1 MKGKYINRVN
11 INKKMAKEKEEYKTF
26 KNVFDQITVRTLE
39 RLMSKKIIEGL
50 DSPLFLGKE
59 ANVFTA
65 KTKEGKTVAVK
76 IYRISICDFKTM
88 YRYIRTDPRFTG
100 LQQNRI
106 KIINAW
112 AQREYRNLMKAREV
126 GIKVPMPIAFLNN
139 ILVMEYI
146 EDDGPARKIK
156 DKPAKD
162 MKKFFDQVI
171 ENMKILY
178 KKAKLV
184 HADLSSFNILNYQ
197 DKPVFID
204 MSQATTVED
213 PNAMEY
219 LERDIHNMCVF
230 FKKYRINS
238 DPIEIKKKIIS

>member
-1 MKGKYINRVN
+1 MP
-11 INKKMAKEKEEYKTF
+11 KEKEEYKTF
-26 KNVFDQITVRTLE
+26 KNVFDQITVKTLE
-39 RLMSKKIIEGL
+39 RLMTKGIIEGL

-65 KTKEGKTVAVK
+65 KTKEGKTVAAK

-112 AQREYRNLMKAREV
+112 AQREYRNLMKAREAGV
-126 GIKVPMPIAFLNN
+126 KVPMPIAFLNN
-139 ILVMEYI
+139 ILIMEYI
-146 EDDGPARKIK
+146 GDEKPAPKIK
-156 DKPAKD
+156 DQPAKD
-162 MKKFFDQVI
+162 TKKFFEEIVD
-171 ENMKILY
+171 NMRLLY

-184 HADLSSFNILNYQ
+184 HADLSSFNILNWK

-204 MSQATTVED
+204 MSQATTTED

-219 LERDIHNMCVF
+219 LDRDVKNICNF
-230 FKKYRINS
+230 FKKYRI
-238 DPIEIKKKIIS
+238 DVDEEKVKKKIIS